1 MAEDQEFTEEVD
13 ISGVYNARENTH
25 TALNQFT
32 QRVKEATAAA
42 KAIREGKH
50 TSADIE
56 LLWRVL
62 RSSDSE
68 LVALGKHVLTF
79 QENAKKTIALQHG
92 ALLEDKELFMK
103 LRAAVEEYKAACD
116 VLQETIDRLTTPPYF
131 YGQFRCRN
139 ANGTI
144 DVFIDGHTMG
154 VAVHPMFDAYVFQIG
169 ERLCLT
175 AEGYVVI
182 GVAGFEDKGE
192 IVRIKEFLENGYA
205 IAVARADEEMV
216 IKFAGSVD
224 PATLKIDE
232 HVRIDPR
239 SGFAFE
245 RMPKSDVEEVVLEE
259 VPNVTYADIG
269 GLGEQI
275 EALRDA
281 IELPYLYPDK
291 FREYHLTPPKGILLY
306 GPPGCGKTLI
316 AKAVANSLAQKIEER
331 TGKKTTAFF
340 LNIKGPE
347 LLNKYV
353 GETEH
358 KIREV
363 FRKAREKAREDRP
376 VIVFFDEMD
385 SIFRLRGSG
394 ISSDVEITVVAQFL
408 SEIDGLE
415 SLKNVI
421 IIGASNRQDLI
432 DPAVLRPG
440 RLDLKIKVDRPD
452 EAAARDIFSKYLPAD
467 LPLHPDDLARH
478 HGDPAE
484 TIRALIKE
492 TAEKMYAATD
502 TNKFIEVTYE
512 RGDKDT
518 FYFKDF
524 ASGAMIENIVA
535 RAKKNAVKRDIAGGT
550 GGLALGDLI
559 GAIADEYQ
567 ENEDLPNINDPNNW
581 PLISGKRTERVIRV
595 RTLIERVAPSRT
607 IEDLGGGQYL

>member
-1 MAEDQEFTEEVD
+1 MAEDQQFTEEID
-13 ISGVYNARENTH
+13 ISGIYNARQDTH

-32 QRVKEATAAA
+32 ERLKEASAAA
-42 KAIREGKH
+42 RAIREGKY
-50 TSADIE
+50 TSVDIE

-62 RSSDSE
+62 KNADSH
-68 LVALGKHVLTF
+68 LVALRKHVLTF
-79 QENAKKTIALQHG
+79 QENAKKTVNLQHN
-92 ALLEDKELFMK
+92 ALLQDKELFTQ
-103 LRAAVEEYKAACD
+103 LRAAVEDYRAAC
-116 VLQETIDRLTTPPYF
+116 VVMQETIDRLTTPPYL
-131 YGQFRCRN
+131 YGQFQCRN

-144 DVFIDGHTMG
+144 DVFVDGRTMG
-154 VAVHPMFDAYVFQIG
+154 VAVHPMLDGYEFQIG
-169 ERLCLT
+169 ERLRLT
-175 AEGYVVI
+175 VEGYAVI
-182 GVAGFEDKGE
+182 DVAGFEDKGE

-224 PATLKIDE
+224 QTTLKIDE
-232 HVRIDPR
+232 YVRIDPR

-245 RMPKSDVEEVVLEE
+245 RMPKSDVEETVLEE
-259 VPNVTYADIG
+259 VPNITYNDIG
-269 GLGEQI
+269 GLKDQI

-291 FREYHLTPPKGILLY
+291 FREYKLTPPKGILLY

-340 LNIKGPE
+340 LNVKGPE

-363 FRKAREKAREDRP
+363 FKKAKEKASEDKP
-376 VIVFFDEMD
+376 VIVFLDEMD

-394 ISSDVEITVVAQFL
+394 VSSDIEITVVAQFL
-408 SEIDGLE
+408 AELDGLE

-421 IIGASNRQDLI
+421 VIGASNRQDLI

-452 EAAARDIFSKYLPAD
+452 EAAARDIFSKYLSLD
-467 LPLHPDDLARH
+467 LPLDRDDLAK
-478 HGDPAE
+478 HGNDPAA
-484 TIRALIKE
+484 TIRVLITRTVSE
-492 TAEKMYAATD
+492 MYAT
-502 TNKFIEVTYE
+502 TEVNRFIEVTYQN
-512 RGDKDT
+512 RSTDT

-535 RAKKNAVKRDIAGGT
+535 RAKKEALKRDIAGGT
-550 GGLALGDLI
+550 KGLSLQDLVDAI
-559 GAIADEYQ
+559 GREYK
-567 ENEDLPNINDPNNW
+567 ENEDLPNTTDPNNW
-581 PLISGKRTERVIRV
+581 ALISGKKGQGIINV
-595 RTLIERVAPSRT
+595 RPLVNTTPRI
-607 IEDLGGGQYL
+607 IEDVGGGQYL